1 MISSWLST
9 KSMPESN
16 SMSTMMVVGMPVIVF
31 FTALN
36 VPSSLSLYWTISY
49 VFQVGQTL
57 LIQNP
62 WKIQAERDAK
72 DKEKRDHDRA
82 VKKAIRRAKQ
92 SKRK

>member
-1 MISSWLST
+1 
-9 KSMPESN
+9 
-16 SMSTMMVVGMPVIVF
+16 MMVFGMPVVVF

-36 VPSSLSLYWTISY
+36 VPSSLSLYWTVSY

-62 WKIQAERDAK
+62 WKINAERAAK
-72 DKEKRDHDRA
+72 EREKADHDRS
-82 VKKAIRRAKQ
+82 VRKAIRKAKQ